1 MFDAVEDVNEFVS
14 ATGVFSRLG
23 VMDSQNRV
31 DKETMDDTDREQDAN
46 ARKYYVRRRKCL
58 KSRY

>member
-23 VMDSQNRV
+23 VMDSQNRM
-31 DKETMDDTDREQDAN
+31 DKETMDDTDRE
-46 ARKYYVRRRKCL
+46 
-58 KSRY
+58 